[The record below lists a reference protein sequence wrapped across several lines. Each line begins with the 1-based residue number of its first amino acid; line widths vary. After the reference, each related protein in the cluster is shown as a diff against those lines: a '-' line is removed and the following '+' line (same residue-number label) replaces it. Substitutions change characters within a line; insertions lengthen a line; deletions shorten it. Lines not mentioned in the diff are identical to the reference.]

1 MYVRR
6 ILSNG
11 FYLRGGFNYR
21 IGIARLMARH
31 TSQSSTISSYYLTVL
46 VAFLMTAVIATPMAS
61 SELSGGEG
69 DTSGRSAYWQQGT
82 VSFNEDAGAANS
94 IVVDDDG
101 AMHIAHINPTNGEL
115 LYSTNSSS
123 TSWTTTNFSFG
134 TNSSNYELQ
143 DGVQGKTAIALDS
156 EGVVNIAYRRPS
168 SSNNSVYDLH
178 HILEVPGN
186 WMQVTVSTGRD
197 MGHHLSMT
205 IDSNDTAHIAYR
217 DNTNGKLRY
226 AFTTTCGWCWDDD
239 AVVMS
244 TGTEIP
250 GGYHTS
256 IATDS
261 NNNPIIAQCNSHNG
275 SLMLLQW
282 IPSGGYWSMSYPDG
296 QGNGCKH
303 TSMEIYTPLTGGEE
317 IHISYARDEDSDGI
331 SELRYAT
338 NKNGGWNGYT
348 VDGSGLGSS
357 IMRGMT
363 SISVDS
369 VGAVH
374 IAYSGN
380 YVDADADLKYALKPS
395 TPGSSWSTEVA
406 STENTYHVSIDV
418 DSNDVPY
425 ISYLK
430 SCGIT
435 CSELAYAKLIQT
447 GGGASEIVN
456 SNPYYNTTSDLLMG
470 AWNASSLVGGTDY
483 NATLQV
489 YDYFN
494 GQLLNTYTHTW
505 TQSTVST
512 VYEYNPPSGNPE
524 LTEGDT
530 YCVVVTLY
538 DGSDGSQLAM
548 DETCVTIPDSESIS
562 NLLHYDTGNQ
572 RLHANYSAAGLEDG
586 VQYTVY
592 QNLMDAE
599 NNTIEGENGSHMIN
613 PAGLTWSGS
622 FGSWAL
628 EELWMSEGS
637 TYCIQF
643 EISHLGQSNYI
654 SSDYGCVT
662 IPSGSGSSENI
673 TSYLNFDTTSQNL
686 TADIDSTSLT
696 LGESY
701 EVQYFLWHTED
712 NGQDQLIDQGSEN
725 FTIEEIGNKEVWDE
739 WALSSPENENGI
751 NRGETYCLEATL
763 YNGGTQVA
771 TTGPGGSCVTIPTLG
786 GGDGTDTDGDGIQ
799 DSNDICWDGNT
810 GWTSNTSNDYDQDGC
825 FDGTEDWDDDN
836 DQIDDEEDSCFQGT
850 TNWSSWQEDPVLD
863 HDHDGCHDA
872 TEDDDD
878 DDDGR
883 TDVSDDCL
891 LTRVGAIV
899 DANGCE
905 TSFPDDDGDG
915 VANSYDQCDDTPIG
929 EEVGWYGCPFNQE
942 VVDLIAILTQD
953 DGQENGAGGAR
964 LLASYIVSNT
974 EPDQDYQL
982 DWYIDRVNGECAAVE
997 SRLDEGTI
1005 VVVGGAAISETPIEM
1020 YYASQSQWTPGG
1032 QYCLNLEL
1040 FDEGDEQVALTAT
1053 YLNSIIPSDDE
1064 DGCEEWEYWNPEL
1077 VDPTLPGNGCPTYI
1091 DESIIEEDWW
1101 VEIPVFGVLIEQ
1113 VQTEYG
1119 RYISMATVG
1128 LAILG
1133 WGYRAV
1139 TMRSDYKMEK
1149 RCRKFEKR
1157 IDRASSASE
1166 LRSIQVEI
1174 EKAQKKGLILRGA
1187 YGDLL
1192 SRIEMRSEDLGLT
1205 DFITNDTLVQAG
1217 VSEMEFREGIEDLRA
1232 AKMELDMV
1240 RDDLERSR
1248 YEDSSSAQS
1257 KSAKNFSDKVTN
1269 EKLSGTG
1276 KAFVSRPSYHP
1287 KDINQDGVV
1296 DEEDERLWQ
1305 SMSEA
1310 ERQSRLNKDVHLV
1323 SEIVAFS
1330 KIPISPKARCKCGS
1344 RKQFAKCHMK
1354 KIKCPCGSDRKFI
1367 KCCAKKRGYN

>member
-1 MYVRR
+1 
-6 ILSNG
+6 
-11 FYLRGGFNYR
+11 
-21 IGIARLMARH
+21 MARH

-82 VSFNEDAGAANS
+82 VSFPDDAGGSSS

-123 TSWTTTNFSFG
+123 TSWTTMNFSFG
-134 TNSSNYELQ
+134 TNSSNGELQ

-156 EGVVNIAYRRPS
+156 EGLVNIAYRRPN

-178 HILEVPGN
+178 HIFWSGN
-186 WMQVTVSTGRD
+186 WAQVTVSTGRD

-338 NKNGGWNGYT
+338 NKNGGWNGHT

-380 YVDADADLKYALKPS
+380 YVDSEDPADLKYALKPS
-395 TPGSSWSTEVA
+395 ISGSSWSTEVV
-406 STENTYHVSIDV
+406 STENTYQVSIDV

-430 SCGIT
+430 TCGPT

-447 GGGASEIVN
+447 GGGSSELVN

-489 YDYFN
+489 YDSNF
-494 GQLLNTYTHTW
+494 QLLNTYTHTW

-530 YCVVVTLY
+530 YCVKVTLY

-548 DETCVTIPDSESIS
+548 DETCVTIPDSESITS
-562 NLLHYDTGNQ
+562 QLNYNTGTEQ
-572 RLHANYSAAGLEDG
+572 LWANYSAAALTTGN
-586 VQYTVY
+586 QYTVY
-592 QNLMDAE
+592 YNFTNSE
-599 NNTIEGENGSHMIN
+599 NVTISYGNQTFTAPSSSY
-613 PAGLTWSGS
+613 AGD
-622 FGSWAL
+622 FGSWPL
-628 EELWMSEGS
+628 NLSWMNMGS
-637 TYCIQF
+637 TYCMRY
-643 EISHLGQSNYI
+643 EVAHLGQSNYI
-654 SSDYGCVT
+654 SSD
-662 IPSGSGSSENI
+662 E
-673 TSYLNFDTTSQNL
+673 
-686 TADIDSTSLT
+686 
-696 LGESY
+696 
-701 EVQYFLWHTED
+701 
-712 NGQDQLIDQGSEN
+712 
-725 FTIEEIGNKEVWDE
+725 
-739 WALSSPENENGI
+739 
-751 NRGETYCLEATL
+751 
-763 YNGGTQVA
+763 
-771 TTGPGGSCVTIPTLG
+771 SCVTIPTSG
-786 GGDGTDTDGDGIQ
+786 GGGNSWTMEVLDNPWSEGFGSSMAIDDNGDLHVSYYNYDNSLDNVALMYAYFDGDEWHYQYVHANLGNAVGDSTQLVLEDGYCPVILYYDETNRDLLIQYSMPNGGGSSTPCTWEENAVVVATEDSGTAYDVYALYSLAVEGVGNNRVTHISYTFYCENEPNWNGGLMYASFDESEDTEWLDVTIAASNLTGFNSIELYNGEPHIAHYDADAKIIYYSYFDGQSWNTETIDNEVNLLGFGSILSLDLGPNWQNTASVAFVEENDSMLKLAVRSGGSWPVTSIADTNGGADNSLAFDENNYPNIAFTAGGMSSTDSNTLKFAHFNGEEWIVVTIDNGGNEENRVGINPSLVYDQNGKPIVSHLDYTTGNLRFICNGCSIFDGGSSGSGTDTDGDGIQ

-810 GWTSNTSNDYDQDGC
+810 GWTSNTNNDYDQDGC

-836 DQIDDEEDSCFQGT
+836 DQIDDEEDSCFRGN
-850 TNWSSWQEDPVLD
+850 TNWDSWQEDPVLD
-863 HDHDGCHDA
+863 HDHDGCRDDS
-872 TEDDDD
+872 EDDDD

-942 VVDLIAILTQD
+942 VV
-953 DGQENGAGGAR
+953 
-964 LLASYIVSNT
+964 
-974 EPDQDYQL
+974 
-982 DWYIDRVNGECAAVE
+982 
-997 SRLDEGTI
+997 
-1005 VVVGGAAISETPIEM
+1005 
-1020 YYASQSQWTPGG
+1020 
-1032 QYCLNLEL
+1032 
-1040 FDEGDEQVALTAT
+1040 
-1053 YLNSIIPSDDE
+1053 
-1064 DGCEEWEYWNPEL
+1064 
-1077 VDPTLPGNGCPTYI
+1077 
-1091 DESIIEEDWW
+1091 
-1101 VEIPVFGVLIEQ
+1101 
-1113 VQTEYG
+1113 
-1119 RYISMATVG
+1119 
-1128 LAILG
+1128 
-1133 WGYRAV
+1133 
-1139 TMRSDYKMEK
+1139 
-1149 RCRKFEKR
+1149 
-1157 IDRASSASE
+1157 
-1166 LRSIQVEI
+1166 
-1174 EKAQKKGLILRGA
+1174 
-1187 YGDLL
+1187 
-1192 SRIEMRSEDLGLT
+1192 
-1205 DFITNDTLVQAG
+1205 
-1217 VSEMEFREGIEDLRA
+1217 
-1232 AKMELDMV
+1232 
-1240 RDDLERSR
+1240 
-1248 YEDSSSAQS
+1248 
-1257 KSAKNFSDKVTN
+1257 
-1269 EKLSGTG
+1269 
-1276 KAFVSRPSYHP
+1276 
-1287 KDINQDGVV
+1287 
-1296 DEEDERLWQ
+1296 
-1305 SMSEA
+1305 
-1310 ERQSRLNKDVHLV
+1310 
-1323 SEIVAFS
+1323 
-1330 KIPISPKARCKCGS
+1330 
-1344 RKQFAKCHMK
+1344 
-1354 KIKCPCGSDRKFI
+1354 
-1367 KCCAKKRGYN
+1367 